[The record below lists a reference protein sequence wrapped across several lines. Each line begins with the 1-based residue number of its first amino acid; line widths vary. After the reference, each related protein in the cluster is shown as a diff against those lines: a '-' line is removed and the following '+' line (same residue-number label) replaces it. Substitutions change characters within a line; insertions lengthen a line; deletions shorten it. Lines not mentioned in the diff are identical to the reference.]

1 MCLKNLENLYE
12 AWTQIAKIG
21 VEHFTTGLPVSVA
34 AGVYDL
40 VVYLG

>member
-1 MCLKNLENLYE
+1 MRLELL
-12 AWTQIAKIG
+12 IAKIG
-21 VEHFTTGLPVSVA
+21 VEELTTGLPGTVA